1 MKHLLKTLLIG
12 SAFTL
17 TLLSHAVAQTKV
29 VIGHF
34 GDPVPYKALISNG
47 AL

>member
-12 SAFTL
+12 TAFTL
-17 TLLSHAVAQTKV
+17 TMLSQAVAQTKV

-34 GDPVPYKALISNG
+34 GDLNRPVF
-47 AL
+47 